1 MPFTV
6 SHIAAVLPLHRPLR
20 RLGLISAAMIG
31 AMAPD
36 LDLILPIRLTREQTH
51 SWLALLT
58 FCLPVGLAAW
68 ALFQAL
74 IKPALIEVLP
84 NRIYGRLLA
93 EHVGPRLGS
102 VQTWL
107 YAAFAVLSGALTHVV
122 WDGLTHEEASGVRI
136 LPMLE
141 EGGSEPGGSTWLLYR
156 WLQHGSTVLGAVA
169 VCIALWLW
177 VGHAKW
183 PNAPPERR
191 LAARERHRWMA
202 LYILIPVLLVALAP
216 INQNGWRRFH
226 LTEALTVLAV
236 TAMRGAALGLV
247 FASALIRR
255 RLLILDAGSGQGNAR
270 PEPAS

>member
-6 SHIAAVLPLHRPLR
+6 SHIAAVLPLHGRLR

-93 EHVGPRLGS
+93 EHIGPRLGS

-107 YAAFAVLSGALTHVV
+107 YAAFAVLLGALTHVV
-122 WDGLTHEEASGVRI
+122 WDGLTHEGARGVRI
-136 LPMLE
+136 FPVLGE
-141 EGGSEPGGSTWLLYR
+141 EGSELGGSTWLLYR
-156 WLQHGSTVLGAVA
+156 WLQNGSTVLGAAV

-177 VGHAKW
+177 VGHAKR
-183 PNAPPERR
+183 PNPPPERR

-202 LYILIPVLLVALAP
+202 LYILIPVLLLVLAP

-255 RLLILDAGSGQGNAR
+255 RLLILDANAR
-270 PEPAS
+270 LEPAS

>member
-6 SHIAAVLPLHRPLR
+6 SHIAAVLPLHKPLR
-20 RLGLISAAMIG
+20 RLGLISAATIG

-51 SWLALLT
+51 SWSALLT

-84 NRIYGRLLA
+84 DRISGRLFA
-93 EHVGPRLGS
+93 EHIRPRPGS
-102 VQTWL
+102 VQVWL
-107 YAAFAVLSGALTHVV
+107 SAALAVLFGALTHVV
-122 WDGLTHEEASGVRI
+122 WDGLTHEEAGGVRI
-136 LPMLE
+136 LPMPG

-156 WLQHGSTVLGAVA
+156 WLQHGSTVLGAA
-169 VCIALWLW
+169 VVFTALCLW
-177 VGHAKW
+177 VAHAEQ
-183 PNAPPERR
+183 PNPAPERR

-202 LYILIPVLLVALAP
+202 LYILIPALLVALAP

-236 TAMRGAALGLV
+236 TGMRGTALGLV

-255 RLLILDAGSGQGNAR
+255 RLLILDAGSGLIA
-270 PEPAS
+270 E

>member
-6 SHIAAVLPLHRPLR
+6 SHIAAVLPVHKPLR
-20 RLGLISAAMIG
+20 RLGLMSAATIG

-93 EHVGPRLGS
+93 EHIGPRLGS

-107 YAAFAVLSGALTHVV
+107 YAASAVLFGALTHVL
-122 WDGLTHEEASGVRI
+122 WDGLTHEEAGGVRL
-136 LPMLE
+136 LPVQG
-141 EGGSEPGGSTWLLYR
+141 EGGAELGGSTWLLYR
-156 WLQHGSTVLGAVA
+156 WLQHGSTVLGAAAIFV
-169 VCIALWLW
+169 ALWLW
-177 VGHAKW
+177 VGHAKR
-183 PNAPPERR
+183 PDPPPERR
-191 LAARERHRWMA
+191 LAARERHRWTA

-236 TAMRGAALGLV
+236 AGMRGAALGLV
-247 FASALIRR
+247 FAGALVRR
-255 RLLILDAGSGQGNAR
+255 RLLILDAGRGR
-270 PEPAS
+270 V

>member
-6 SHIAAVLPLHRPLR
+6 SHIAAVLPLHGRLR

-93 EHVGPRLGS
+93 EHIGPRLGS

-107 YAAFAVLSGALTHVV
+107 YAALAVLFGALTHVV
-122 WDGLTHEEASGVRI
+122 WDGLTHEDARGVRI
-136 LPMLE
+136 FPALGE
-141 EGGSEPGGSTWLLYR
+141 EGSELGGSTWLLYR
-156 WLQHGSTVLGAVA
+156 WLQNGSTVLGAAV
-169 VCIALWLW
+169 VCIALCLW
-177 VGHAKW
+177 VGHAKQ
-183 PNAPPERR
+183 PNATPERR
-191 LAARERHRWMA
+191 LAARERHRWIA

-216 INQNGWRRFH
+216 FNQNGWRRFH

-255 RLLILDAGSGQGNAR
+255 RLLILDAGTAT
-270 PEPAS
+270 PASSPLLES

>member
-6 SHIAAVLPLHRPLR
+6 SHIAAVLPLHKPLR
-20 RLGLISAAMIG
+20 RLGLISAATIG

-51 SWLALLT
+51 GYLALLT

-84 NRIYGRLLA
+84 DRICGRLFA
-93 EHVGPRLGS
+93 EHIGPRLAS
-102 VQTWL
+102 VQAWL
-107 YAAFAVLSGALTHVV
+107 SAALAVLFGALTHVV
-122 WDGLTHEEASGVRI
+122 WDGLTHEEAGGVRI

-156 WLQHGSTVLGAVA
+156 WLQHGSTVLGAAA
-169 VCIALWLW
+169 VFTALGLW
-177 VGHAKW
+177 VEHAKR
-183 PNAPPERR
+183 PNPPPVRR
-191 LAARERHRWMA
+191 LAARERHRWLA

-216 INQNGWRRFH
+216 INHTGWRSLH

-236 TAMRGAALGLV
+236 TGMRGAALGLV
-247 FASALIRR
+247 FASALIKR
-255 RLLILDAGSGQGNAR
+255 RLLILDVGSGLIAD
-270 PEPAS
+270 